1 MPTYRNGRIC
11 LNRNEA
17 RGFYKQTIHPSEDTA
32 RLRDKY
38 LDEIDKTLKIK
49 PTRDGVVLSR
59 K

>member
-17 RGFYKQTIHPSEDTA
+17 RRVYRQTIHPSEDTA

-38 LDEIDKTLKIK
+38 LDEIDKTLEIK

>member
-11 LNRNEA
+11 LNRNET

-38 LDEIDKTLKIK
+38 LDEIDKTLEIK
-49 PTRDGVVLSR
+49 PTRDGVVLSQ

>member
-17 RGFYKQTIHPSEDTA
+17 RRFCRQTIHPSEDTA

-38 LDEIDKTLKIK
+38 LDEIDKTLEIK
-49 PTRDGVVLSR
+49 PTRDGIVLSR

>member
-1 MPTYRNGRIC
+1 

-38 LDEIDKTLKIK
+38 LDEIDKTLEIK